1 MLNILAFLK
10 SLGLI
15 LRAFFKNWIQIIIG
29 AIVLI
34 SIFEFVDTVWLKWF
48 LAVMTG
54 GAFFYS
60 IYDDMALFIQNEAFK
75 SVEKLSPE
83 AKERVIR
90 KYKKKYKKSPYE

>member
-1 MLNILAFLK
+1 
-10 SLGLI
+10 
-15 LRAFFKNWIQIIIG
+15 
-29 AIVLI
+29 
-34 SIFEFVDTVWLKWF
+34 
-48 LAVMTG
+48 MTG

-83 AKERVIR
+83 AKERVIS

>member
-10 SLGLI
+10 TLGLI
-15 LRAFFKNWIQIIIG
+15 LRAFFKNWIPIIIG

-34 SIFEFVDTVWLKWF
+34 LIFKFIDTVWLKWF

-75 SVEKLSPE
+75 AVEKLGPE
-83 AKERVIR
+83 AKER
-90 KYKKKYKKSPYE
+90 EL